1 MITFNTERTVHYI
14 DVSKMSQKEICAL
27 IGMKYV
33 PWYRSSLF
41 WSLLLLFTS
50 PSLIVIMDLL
60 K

>member
-1 MITFNTERTVHYI
+1 MIDRKIHYI
-14 DVSKMSQKEICAL
+14 DVSKMSEKEICAL
-27 IGMKYV
+27 IGVKYV
-33 PWYRSSLF
+33 PWYRSSFF